1 MLSRCNML
9 VLAFAIFCL
18 FIGTTRGAEEKTKMK
33 VGDKTVE
40 RTVQLRTHSIYAPY
54 IDQDLQN
61 RWWDFGADAYI
72 NTNKH
77 IRLTRDKPSQMGY
90 LWSRLPLTT
99 ANFVIEIEFKVSGES
114 NNLYGDGL
122 AIWLTKERAEPGPV
136 FGNKDSFTGLGL
148 FLDTYAN
155 SRHPYAFPRITGMIG
170 DGKTQY
176 DYAKDGEKQSIGACS
191 LNFRRTNVAT
201 KIKITYIKDSLLD
214 VKLQYKAWDD
224 WTDCFR
230 ADGVS
235 LPTASFLGMSAMTGD
250 VSDNHDIISVSTH
263 SAIISHGDLPF
274 TENANKRSGKKSTGS
289 WTWFFLKMLLFAG
302 VGFGGYYGYQEYR
315 KRNRYSGMGNFGAG
329 RPSGLAGFGGAGGM
343 YSGGKRL

>member
-1 MLSRCNML
+1 MLSRYNML
-9 VLAFAIFCL
+9 ILAIFCL
-18 FIGTTRGAEEKTKMK
+18 FIGTTRGAEEKSKMK
-33 VGDKTVE
+33 VGDKTIE
-40 RTVQLRTHSIYAPY
+40 RTVQLRTHSIFAPY

-77 IRLTRDKPSQMGY
+77 IRLTRDRPSQMGY

-99 ANFVIEIEFKVSGES
+99 ANFVIEIEFKVTGES

-136 FGNKDSFTGLGL
+136 FGSKDSFTGLGL

-155 SRHPYAFPRITGMIG
+155 SRHPYAFPRITGMLG
-170 DGKTQY
+170 DGNTQY
-176 DYAKDGEKQSIGACS
+176 DFGKDGDKQGIGACS

-201 KIKITYIKDSLLD
+201 KMKITYIKDTVLD

-235 LPTASFLGMSAMTGD
+235 LPTAPFLGMSAMTGD

-263 SAIISHGDLPF
+263 SAIVSHGDLPF
-274 TENANKRSGKKSTGS
+274 TESAKKRSSKKSAGS
-289 WTWFFLKMLLFAG
+289 WTWFFFKLLLFAG
-302 VGFGGYYGYQEYR
+302 VGIGGYYGYQEYR
-315 KRNRYSGMGNFGAG
+315 RRSRYSGMGNFGAG
-329 RPSGLAGFGGAGGM
+329 RSSGFAGFGGAGGG
-343 YSGGKRL
+343 YSGSKRL